1 MRWILISA
9 RSSLESM
16 VWSRLLVLLVILLS
30 WNPEALNSIAR
41 RLNFISIGNYEESFQ
56 SEVSARD
63 WPSGSGIRLINNI
76 SPAGTVK
83 IPKLYH
89 QLNTSSVQIKRQQ
102 SRTFVWHGDELT
114 ILFNMTSLQSP
125 LCTRLTPP
133 LSWISASG
141 CKVRVL
147 HRGLKT
153 SSSLMDIIVCP
164 EDVSNQEVC
173 QSSEPT
179 STIEIV
185 APRKVVEATLST
197 LRMMGFQRE
206 DLFRILDKGPWI
218 LAMDVRSVVSRL
230 FGDLQV
236 VCLALSRLS
245 LHQ

>member
-1 MRWILISA
+1 MV
-9 RSSLESM
+9 RSK
-16 VWSRLLVLLVILLS
+16 LLALLFFLLS
-30 WNPEALNSIAR
+30 WNPEALNSITR
-41 RLNFISIGNYEESFQ
+41 KLKFISIGNYEDSFQ
-56 SEVSARD
+56 NDAWGRD
-63 WPSGSGIRLINNI
+63 WPAASGIKLINNVPPTGAI
-76 SPAGTVK
+76 K
-83 IPKLYH
+83 IPRLYH
-89 QLNTSSVQIKRQQ
+89 QLNTSDIQIKRQQ
-102 SRTFVWHGDELT
+102 SRTFVWNGDELN

-153 SSSLMDIIVCP
+153 SSSLIDIIAATDDLSKN
-164 EDVSNQEVC
+164 EVSDT
-173 QSSEPT
+173 SEPT

-185 APRKVVEATLST
+185 APRKYVEATLST

-218 LAMDVRSVVSRL
+218 LAMDVRSVISRL

-236 VCLALSRLS
+236 CAPLAISSTLISVDRS
-245 LHQ
+245 GA